1 MRNTN
6 PKRHISSIPKRHI
19 SSITI
24 NNKKLPAKTSLKIDA
39 ITNNIIRIHTV
50 PSNGNDKDFSF
61 TLGAASN
68 PDTCSSGYSSENN
81 NGFSFAIENPP
92 EISGIFM
99 TSLENSIITA
109 ATDSLIIR
117 ISKSMQINIYNRN
130 GSLVCSDH
138 VPGNR
143 QAGQLSKEETM
154 QLIQEGHIADTADN
168 NYKYKVTKKIFGDEA
183 FYGLGDK
190 TGFLNKKGYDYIMW
204 NSDNPDPH
212 VENPTFRA
220 LYKSIPFFIVHRK
233 GFTYGIFLDNTYKSY
248 FDFGYSDADSY
259 SFAVTNGELN
269 YYFIYGQNI
278 KEVVQRYTSL
288 TGRCPLPQLW
298 TLGYHQSRWSY
309 SSEEEVLSIAD
320 NFNKYDIPCDAIH
333 LDIDYMDNFK
343 VFTSN
348 KDRFPDLCHLSN
360 RLYKSGIKL
369 VTIIDPGVKAEE
381 GYHMYDEGIKNNSF
395 AKTEDGKV
403 YHNAVWPGDSVFPD
417 FTSYKTRLWWG
428 DKTKLLL
435 DKGISGIWNDMNE
448 PASFNGPLPD
458 NIVFPGDG
466 NSRLH
471 AEVHNVYGHLMS
483 KATYDGLKKNSQ
495 KRPFVIT
502 RACYSGSQKYTTVWT
517 GDNQSIWSHLK
528 LAIPQLLNL
537 GLSGIP
543 LAGVDIGGFGS
554 HATSELLCRWIEA
567 CCFSPLFRN
576 HSAKMTRRQEPWTFD
591 QETLDIYRKYVKL
604 HYKFI
609 PYLYD
614 LCYEESLTG
623 IPILRPLIMEYEDD
637 PEVIN
642 CNDEY
647 LVGSSILVA
656 PVTDQGAVV
665 RSIYL
670 PKGIWIDYHSGKR
683 IKGGKYILYKAP
695 VSICPVFIKGGSIL
709 PTYPDIPNLSPGNT
723 DKLIVEFYPSNNRGG
738 NNNSCYYMHYQD
750 NGTDFKYQTGGYNL
764 YKFSFSSN
772 HPGGIKAILIKN
784 GYKNKYTNI
793 SAVIK

>member
-1 MRNTN
+1 MKNKH
-6 PKRHISSIPKRHI
+6 PKRHIP
-19 SSITI
+19 SITI
-24 NNKKLPAKTSLKIDA
+24 NSKKLPGKSSLKIDA
-39 ITNNIIRIHTV
+39 ITNNIIRIHTI
-50 PSNGNDKDFSF
+50 PYNGDDKDFSF
-61 TLGAASN
+61 
-68 PDTCSSGYSSENN
+68 
-81 NGFSFAIENPP
+81 AIEKPL
-92 EISGIFM
+92 EISGGFI
-99 TSLENSIITA
+99 TSMKNSIITA
-109 ATDSLIIR
+109 ATDSIILK
-117 ISKSMQINIYNRN
+117 ISKTMQIDIYDKN
-130 GSLVCSDH
+130 GSLVCSDY
-138 VPGNR
+138 VPCSHQDDG
-143 QAGQLSKEETM
+143 LSQEEIA
-154 QLIQEGHIADTADN
+154 QLIQEGHITGTAND
-168 NYKYKVTKKIFGDEA
+168 NYKYKISKKIFGDEA

-220 LYKSIPFFIVHRK
+220 LYKSIPFFIVHRRNC
-233 GFTYGIFLDNTYKSY
+233 TYGIFLDNTYKSY
-248 FDFGYSDADSY
+248 FDFGYSDAGSY
-259 SFAVTNGELN
+259 SFAVTDGELN

-278 KEVVQRYTSL
+278 KEVVQHYTSL
-288 TGRCPLPQLW
+288 TGRSPLPQLW
-298 TLGYHQSRWSY
+298 TLGYHPSRWSY
-309 SSEEEVLSIAD
+309 SSTDEVLSIAD
-320 NFNKYDIPCDAIH
+320 NFSKYGIPCDAIH

-348 KDRFPDLCHLSN
+348 EDRFPNMDKLSSK
-360 RLYKSGIKL
+360 LYKSGIKL
-369 VTIIDPGVKAEE
+369 VTIIDPGVKAEN
-381 GYHMYDEGIKNNSF
+381 GYHMYDEGIKNNRF
-395 AKTEDGKV
+395 AKTSDGQV

-417 FTSYKTRLWWG
+417 FTSSKVRLWWG
-428 DKTKLLL
+428 EKTKLML
-435 DKGISGIWNDMNE
+435 DKGICGIWNDMNE

-458 NIVFPGDG
+458 DTVFPGDG
-466 NSRLH
+466 TSRLH
-471 AEVHNVYGHLMS
+471 KEVHNVYGHLMS
-483 KATYDGLKKNSQ
+483 KATYEGLKKNSQ

-517 GDNQSIWSHLK
+517 GDNQSIWTHLK

-554 HATSELLCRWIEA
+554 NATPELLSRWIEA

-576 HSAKMTRRQEPWTFD
+576 HSAKMTRRQEPWAFGQD
-591 QETLDIYRKYVKL
+591 TLDIYRKYVKL

-637 PEVIN
+637 PNVIN

-665 RSIYL
+665 RSVYL
-670 PKGIWIDYHSGKR
+670 PQGIWVDYHSGKR

-695 VSICPVFIKGGSIL
+695 VDICPIFIKGNSIL
-709 PTYPDIPNLSPGNT
+709 PTFPDIPNLNPGNT
-723 DKLIVEFYPSNNRGG
+723 DKLIIEFYPSSNNENLR
-738 NNNSCYYMHYQD
+738 NSCYYMHYQD
-750 NGTDFKYQTGGYNL
+750 NGTDFKYQTGEYNL

-772 HPGGIKAILIKN
+772 CPGGIKAVLVKN
-784 GYKNKYTNI
+784 GYKNKYTSI